1 MRMST
6 LINLLGFSINQEDD
20 NSPTSLDWAR
30 VEDPIGSLGFPV
42 FYCTFFGTEM
52 KEIITV
58 G

>member
-1 MRMST
+1 MST